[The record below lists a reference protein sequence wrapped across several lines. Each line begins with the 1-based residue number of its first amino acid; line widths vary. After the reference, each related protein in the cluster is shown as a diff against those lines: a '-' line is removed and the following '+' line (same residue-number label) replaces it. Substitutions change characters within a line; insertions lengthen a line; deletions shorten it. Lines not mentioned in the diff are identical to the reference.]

1 MCFVAEKSKD
11 CFLGKA
17 GKLRV
22 NQKKKYAWIEGGIT
36 MPVEEAQEKQRL
48 NTFTLLNKANK
59 KLSEAVSSPEK
70 FEKLIDDTGRRLNI
84 GKTNLLLTH
93 GVESDVASDTY
104 FKQHG
109 LQQDFSKLEGIHVI
123 KPVYDKDGHMMMNE
137 KGYPKFQVGK
147 VYSVDEISRAFPEV
161 SEQAQQIAKT
171 RYRKQA
177 KFEDRKNATYATFKE
192 MNVYNPEW
200 TKTWKKRPSAD
211 KLLQTKIARKMAMS
225 YAGVNRQEFKF
236 TADDLETLRNM
247 DPKSIE
253 TMYSKAMNLARKVGR
268 EVDRKLSQEKSG
280 PSQTQQRSY
289 NNPNSQAP
297 KVAQATQAMPMPA
310 RTQGRGR

>member
-1 MCFVAEKSKD
+1 M
-11 CFLGKA
+11 
-17 GKLRV
+17 
-22 NQKKKYAWIEGGIT
+22 
-36 MPVEEAQEKQRL
+36 
-48 NTFTLLNKANK
+48 NKANK

-161 SEQAQQIAKT
+161 SEQAQQIAKLGT
-171 RYRKQA
+171 ANKLNLKTARTLLMQRSRKWTFTIQSGPRPGRSVLVQISSSNENCP
-177 KFEDRKNATYATFKE
+177 EDGNE
-192 MNVYNPEW
+192 SP
-200 TKTWKKRPSAD
+200 P
-211 KLLQTKIARKMAMS
+211 
-225 YAGVNRQEFKF
+225 QEFKF

-268 EVDRKLSQEKSG
+268 KLNRKLSQRKEWPKSNSTTFLQQSKVTSTKSCSGNSSDANASPDPGSG
-280 PSQTQQRSY
+280 PLKLIQ
-289 NNPNSQAP
+289 NHA
-297 KVAQATQAMPMPA
+297 KAH
-310 RTQGRGR
+310 